1 MRKRTFDFTCP
12 SCGHSFSMVRDTL
25 LLKSSA
31 GPAYERLQQNGFFL
45 HQCQKCR
52 QVFPLQYPLIY
63 RDVQKEFALVLTDQK
78 NVKNLPEGRTVL
90 CRNARDFQFA
100 FHCLDNGLDL
110 EKMLRVQK
118 AVSLQ
123 EGTEA
128 ELTGAIPEAETVIF
142 RAGDRQV
149 LIRLQR

>member
-1 MRKRTFDFTCP
+1 M
-12 SCGHSFSMVRDTL
+12 
-25 LLKSSA
+25 
-31 GPAYERLQQNGFFL
+31 
-45 HQCQKCR
+45 
-52 QVFPLQYPLIY
+52 QYPLIY
-63 RDVQKEFALVLTDQK
+63 RDVEKGFALVLTDQK

-118 AVSLQ
+118 IVSVQ
-123 EGTEA
+123 EGAEA
-128 ELTGAIPEAETVIF
+128 ELIGAVSEAETVIF